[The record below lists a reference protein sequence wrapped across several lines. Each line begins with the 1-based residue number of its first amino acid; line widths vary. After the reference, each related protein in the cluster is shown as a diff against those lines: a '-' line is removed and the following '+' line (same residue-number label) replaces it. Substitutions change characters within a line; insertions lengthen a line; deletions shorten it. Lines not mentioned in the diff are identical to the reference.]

1 MDNNNCTITKPT
13 ILSLAACLLSI
24 CIALTPNISI
34 GQTAASVEVKS
45 GVTASFRGL
54 SVVDDS
60 VAWLGGTNGAIG
72 VSVNGGTQ
80 WKWQKVAGCE
90 KCDFRSVFA
99 FDDRSA
105 VIANAGTPAVIFVTN
120 DGGEHWKETYR
131 LNDTNAFI
139 DGITFTESGTGIAY
153 GDPLN
158 GRLLVLSSSNRGG
171 SWTTLPADQSPEM
184 HPGEASFAASG
195 TCVHMFSDRHWVIAT
210 GGTVSSLLE
219 TKNSGRSWQRISTPI
234 LQGKNS
240 TGIFSFYAAS
250 KKNWI
255 IAGGDYKKDTLT
267 TDNAFYTRNAGRKWR
282 RPKVPPRGYR
292 ECISRTT
299 PTNKQY
305 VLALGPGGIDISYN
319 NGRTWQTY
327 SNDRQLHVV
336 KHAQKGTAT
345 IAAGGNGKIILI
357 R

>member
-1 MDNNNCTITKPT
+1 MNHKNYPKTKQT
-13 ILSLAACLLSI
+13 ILSLAFRLLSI
-24 CIALTPNISI
+24 CIALAPNISF
-34 GQTAASVEVKS
+34 GQQANTVEVKS

-60 VAWLGGTNGAIG
+60 VAWLGGTNGTVG

-80 WKWQKVAGCE
+80 WKWHRVSGCE

-105 VIANAGTPAVIFVTN
+105 VIANAGTPAVIFVTH
-120 DGGEHWKETYR
+120 DGGEHWKETFR
-131 LNDTNAFI
+131 FNDTNAFI
-139 DGITFTESGTGIAY
+139 DGITFTESGAGIAY
-153 GDPLN
+153 GDPIY
-158 GRLLVLSSSNRGG
+158 GRLLVLFSSDRGE
-171 SWTTLPADQSPEM
+171 SWTTLPSDQCPEM

-195 TCVHMFSDRHWVIAT
+195 TCVHMFTNRHWIIAT
-210 GGTVSSLLE
+210 GGTVSSILE
-219 TKNSGRSWQRISTPI
+219 TKNSGRSWKRINTPI

-250 KKNWI
+250 EKNWI
-255 IAGGDYKKDTLT
+255 IAGGDYKQDTLT
-267 TDNAFYTRNAGRKWR
+267 TNNAFYTRNAGRKWR
-282 RPKVPPRGYR
+282 RPNVPPRGYR
-292 ECISRTT
+292 ECISQTT
-299 PTNKQY
+299 SRKKQTI
-305 VLALGPGGIDISYN
+305 LALGPGGIDISNN

-336 KHAQKGTAT
+336 KHARKGTAT